1 MSGDIAIAKNLR
13 AAGFSQ
19 EQSET
24 LAESISNGITES
36 VATKVD
42 IAELKTE
49 LKTDIVEVKTEI
61 SEIRVKTNV
70 ILAILMIVLSILL
83 APLLKQL
90 F

>member
-13 AAGFSQ
+13 AAGFSL
-19 EQSET
+19 EQSEA
-24 LAESISNGITES
+24 LAESISNGITEGS
-36 VATKVD
+36 VTKID

-49 LKTDIVEVKTEI
+49 LKTDIIELKTKI
-61 SEIRVKTNV
+61 SEIRVKTNA

-83 APLLKQL
+83 APLLKLL

>member
-1 MSGDIAIAKNLR
+1 MSGDIAVAKNLR

-24 LAESISNGITES
+24 LAESISQSIVVGA
-36 VATKVD
+36 ATKID

-49 LKTDIVEVKTEI
+49 LKTDI
-61 SEIRVKTNV
+61 SEIRVKMNV